1 MSLNSTYTN
10 LVRPRRF
17 DDSLILDLMLPLM
30 SWAINLRGRARF
42 EKAEVIEGT
51 ALPPSRQLVVEA
63 MQEFSI
69 PRTRSP
75 FTQNPIITLFDRR
88 RGNSPVNIK
97 RDSLEV
103 INCKNDVK
111 DYPTD

>member
-1 MSLNSTYTN
+1 MS
-10 LVRPRRF
+10 V
-17 DDSLILDLMLPLM
+17 
-30 SWAINLRGRARF
+30 NLRGRARF